1 MYLKEFKGTFSKLKP
16 RHPLAP
22 SNGTSTLIKLSIEKL
37 MIKKY
42 VKLMDVRMWIVK
54 LKRIINQIDR
64 IFAHAYDRT
73 GNLNGQKISKNKIN
87 IHKISG
93 RPDPGCRVIWAV
105 VNWAVS

>member
-54 LKRIINQIDR
+54 LKRIINYI
-64 IFAHAYDRT
+64 
-73 GNLNGQKISKNKIN
+73 NKICRTHSHLLLEN
-87 IHKISG
+87 PNEQKSVKIK
-93 RPDPGCRVIWAV
+93 
-105 VNWAVS
+105 